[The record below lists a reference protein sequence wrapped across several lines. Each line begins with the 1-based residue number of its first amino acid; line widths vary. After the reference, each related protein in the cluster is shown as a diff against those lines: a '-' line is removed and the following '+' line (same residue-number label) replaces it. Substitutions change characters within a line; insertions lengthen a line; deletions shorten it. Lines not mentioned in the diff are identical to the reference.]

1 MIVTCEAGK
10 PPERAASRWPPADRG
25 TRRSGR
31 CRACLTGSIVA
42 GCFHIA
48 CTETPEINRVAI
60 AVLSVADSLAG
71 LEQRTDCTIRFGIRD
86 GISGVKISSVFTC
99 A

>member
-71 LEQRTDCTIRFGIRD
+71 LEQQYGLHYPFWIRD
-86 GISGVKISSVFTC
+86 GISEVKISSVFTC
-99 A
+99 V

>member
-1 MIVTCEAGK
+1 M
-10 PPERAASRWPPADRG
+10 
-25 TRRSGR
+25 
-31 CRACLTGSIVA
+31 A

-48 CTETPEINRVAI
+48 CTETPGINRVAV

-86 GISGVKISSVFTC
+86 GISEVKISSVFTC
-99 A
+99 ARSAVGYYFNA